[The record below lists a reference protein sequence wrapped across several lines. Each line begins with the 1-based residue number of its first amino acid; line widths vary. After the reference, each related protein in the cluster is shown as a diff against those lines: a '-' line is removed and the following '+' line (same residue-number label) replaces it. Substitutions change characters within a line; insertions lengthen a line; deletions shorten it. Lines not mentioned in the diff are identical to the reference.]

1 VPIIK
6 FNLSS
11 KKRINLSNNYLM
23 TFQKYKPLIQ
33 IAKDVL
39 NLVWKDSESVKHL
52 TRKKYD
58 SNKIFFLLNRVK
70 IILNYYLKKNYF
82 FHKNILLN

>member
-11 KKRINLSNNYLM
+11 KKRINLSNNYLT

-39 NLVWKDSESVKHL
+39 SLVWKDSESVKHL

-58 SNKIFFLLNRVK
+58 SNKIFLLLNRIK
-70 IILNYYLKKNYF
+70 II
-82 FHKNILLN
+82 

>member
-1 VPIIK
+1 
-6 FNLSS
+6 
-11 KKRINLSNNYLM
+11 M